1 MQPQDKTLSEQYR
14 DFVGRRTDEGRLSCL
29 ALDRKNRRHISTLAR
44 RNISTTSQLIEALPE
59 LPTKLKDFALWWFMV
74 TRDRRAETTLLALLK
89 NDSDCRLMCAATL
102 SSIGGSRS
110 RREFIRI
117 GRRELAATNPD
128 RRWLDAAI
136 QGLKMY
142 SRDSADVDDVL
153 VAIYERV
160 DLPGWLRGDAGDA
173 LGCRSRIRDRRTG
186 LFRRTWTTARNGLF
200 DPDIE
205 VKFWSMYVVM
215 SLAGSFDSRRS
226 NAIFADA
233 LPQLRKIAKTDHRLA
248 PGFWWPM
255 SAEAVDAIYVI
266 KHGQG
271 RDNDA
276 GMRWLGNTERGPM
289 IRD

>member
-1 MQPQDKTLSEQYR
+1 MKQHDKTLSEQYR
-14 DFVGRRTDEGRLSCL
+14 DFVDRRTDEARLSCL
-29 ALDRKNRRHISTLAR
+29 AFDRKNRRHISTLAC
-44 RNISTTSQLIEALPE
+44 RNISTTSQLIAALPE
-59 LPTKLKDFALWWFMV
+59 LPANLKDFALWWFMV
-74 TRDRRAETTLLALLK
+74 TRERRAETTLLAMLK
-89 NDSDCRLMCAATL
+89 SDNDRRLMCAAAL

-110 RREFIRI
+110 RREFVRI
-117 GRRELAATNPD
+117 GQRELAAANPD
-128 RRWLDAAI
+128 RHLLDVVI
-136 QGLKMY
+136 QGLKMCIGETAEI
-142 SRDSADVDDVL
+142 DEL
-153 VAIYERV
+153 LLTIYERV

-173 LGCRSRIRDRRTG
+173 LGCCSRIMDRRTTD
-186 LFRRTWTTARNGLF
+186 FRRAWTTARNGLF
-200 DPDIE
+200 DNDIE

-215 SLAGSFDSRRS
+215 QLANTFDSRRS

-255 SAEAVDAIYVI
+255 SAEAEDAMYVI